1 MKHSDLD
8 LTATLSEVGL
18 DPLTNAALKELG
30 AALIMRHGCRCQRVL
45 AVLPTDVPYIWQ
57 VSCMQDGAMDALV
70 TFLMDVRTRSI
81 VDA

>member
-1 MKHSDLD
+1 MKHSDLSI
-8 LTATLSEVGL
+8 TATYTEVGS
-18 DPLTNAALKELG
+18 DALTDAELKELG
-30 AALIMRHGCRCQRVL
+30 AALIKRHGCRCQRVL
-45 AVLPTDVPYIWQ
+45 AVLPTDVPDIWQ